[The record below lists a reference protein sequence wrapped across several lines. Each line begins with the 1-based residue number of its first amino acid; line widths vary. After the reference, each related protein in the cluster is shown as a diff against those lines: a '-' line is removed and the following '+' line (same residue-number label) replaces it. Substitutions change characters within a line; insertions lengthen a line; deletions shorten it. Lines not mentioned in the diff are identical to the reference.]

1 MLTAFRELVSRSLI
15 AAAVFVGSETQEK
28 HPSRMLSA
36 VRNSSGFAYL
46 KVVLPGFAK
55 MRRTPKKGSLRTC
68 TSPWKQRA
76 IAP

>member
-36 VRNSSGFAYL
+36 VRNSGGFAYL
-46 KVVLPGFAK
+46 KTDRITGFCQDAAHTK
-55 MRRTPKKGSLRTC
+55 RKGLYEHALHRGNSGR
-68 TSPWKQRA
+68 
-76 IAP
+76 